1 MKYFTFFIGFLLISS
16 FINVINGNPIVKIDD
31 SSEWELR
38 KDKGGIKVYTKEH
51 KGEDILEYKATVVI
65 NTDIEKLIHII
76 HDVENYPSWT
86 ANCESAEIADVFND
100 TTRIEYLTTAVPW
113 PMTDRD
119 VVMQFQVIK
128 QTGTYFE
135 AILNSVPDAVPEN
148 DKYTRIIISEGYWIF
163 KKIND
168 TQVEIEHQF
177 LSDPGGGIPM
187 WIVNMFI
194 VSGPYK
200 TLGNL
205 KKLCEQED

>member
-1 MKYFTFFIGFLLISS
+1 MRHITFFIGFLLISS
-16 FINVINGNPIVKIDD
+16 YINVINGNPIVNMDD
-31 SSEWELR
+31 SGEWELR

-51 KGEDILEYKATVVI
+51 KEDDILEYKATVVI

-86 ANCESAEIADVFND
+86 ANCQSAEIVEVLND

-113 PMTDRD
+113 PLTDRD
-119 VVMQFQVIK
+119 VVLQFQVVK
-128 QTGTYFE
+128 QTDVYFE
-135 AILNSVPDAVPEN
+135 AMLNSKPEAVPEN
-148 DKYTRIIISEGYWIF
+148 DKHTRIVISQGNWIF

-168 TQVEIEHQF
+168 SQVEIEHQF

-200 TLGNL
+200 TLLNL
-205 KKLCEQED
+205 KELCEQED

>member
-1 MKYFTFFIGFLLISS
+1 MRHITFFIGFLLISS
-16 FINVINGNPIVKIDD
+16 YINVINGNPIVKMED
-31 SSEWELR
+31 SGEWELR

-51 KGEDILEYKATVVI
+51 KEDDILEYKATVVI

-86 ANCESAEIADVFND
+86 TNCQSAEIVEVLND

-113 PMTDRD
+113 PLTDRD
-119 VVMQFQVIK
+119 VVLQFQVVK
-128 QTGTYFE
+128 QTDVYFE
-135 AILNSVPDAVPEN
+135 ATLKSKPEAVPEN
-148 DKYTRIIISEGYWIF
+148 DKNTRIVISQGNWIF
-163 KKIND
+163 KTIND
-168 TQVEIEHQF
+168 SQVEIEHQF

-200 TLGNL
+200 TLHNL
-205 KKLCEQED
+205 KELCEKED